1 MQAKGCKIAG
11 VDDAGRGA
19 VLGPLVIAG
28 VCISNDKLGQLGEI
42 GVRDSKL
49 LSPHRRAKLYCQ
61 IIDIANDVS
70 LIKLTPEQ
78 IDEYVLKGKKYEKL
92 NYLEAVS
99 MAKVIE
105 SLEAEV
111 VYVDASDVD
120 VERFKQDIL
129 KSLKRTVELVSVHHA
144 DRIHP
149 IVSAASIIAKVNRD
163 RDLSE
168 LADKYGSI
176 GSGYP
181 SDPRT
186 IYFLEGWLREHG
198 DLPPFARRSWK
209 TVKKLLK
216 RKMD

>member
-28 VCISNDKLGQLGEI
+28 VCVSKDKLKQLGEI

-49 LSPHRRAKLYCQ
+49 LSPYRRARLYRQ
-61 IIDIANDVS
+61 IIDISDDVS

-78 IDEYVLKGKKYEKL
+78 IDEYVLRGKKYEKL
-92 NYLEAVS
+92 NYLEATS

-105 SLEAEV
+105 PLDAEV

-129 KSLKRTVELVSVHHA
+129 KSLKRKVELISVHHA
-144 DRIHP
+144 DRIYP

-168 LADKYGSI
+168 LADKFGSI

-186 IYFLEGWLREHG
+186 INFLKRWLREHG

-209 TVKKLLK
+209 TVKKLLDKK
-216 RKMD
+216 RE